1 MYLTIA
7 YQGKRPISA
16 QQDSS
21 PYNKMPSQLYA
32 RLFKELILMRQN
44 LIAQSFHSI
53 FIFGEVKVS
62 LRWWSTFANYAVDRS
77 VTVKQGH
84 SYYSEGTKKQK
95 KQSQAFVARKP
106 FRTDWDYTSKTLFF
120 SF

>member
-32 RLFKELILMRQN
+32 LLFKELILLRQN

-84 SYYSEGTKKQK
+84 SYYSEGKKNK
-95 KQSQAFVARKP
+95 K
-106 FRTDWDYTSKTLFF
+106 
-120 SF
+120 